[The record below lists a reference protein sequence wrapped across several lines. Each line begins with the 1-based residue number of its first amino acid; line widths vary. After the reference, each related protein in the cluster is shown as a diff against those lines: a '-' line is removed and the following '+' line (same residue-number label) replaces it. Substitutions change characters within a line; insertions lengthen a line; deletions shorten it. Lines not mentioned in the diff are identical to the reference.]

1 MYDAKD
7 HAIFMVYRQCRSSRY
22 LAYEDRDS
30 PRKSTWDVLLKE
42 TRAPGIHFQ
51 DYRELQ
57 GYELPEWSHLTRASA
72 ERYTEALYRIIE
84 RDYAPANGTR
94 C

>member
-1 MYDAKD
+1 M
-7 HAIFMVYRQCRSSRY
+7 
-22 LAYEDRDS
+22 AYEDRDS
-30 PRKSTWDVLLKE
+30 LRKSTWDMLLKE

-72 ERYTEALYRIIE
+72 ERYTEALYGIIE